1 MDKGNSQPLINLLT
15 FQEVAFWLRL
25 RTMFFLWARQR
36 GKSYLIAAKAID
48 RMLERAGR
56 SCYFVSASIATGKE
70 IVEKEA
76 QIWHDALA
84 KLRAK
89 QEALGKELGGNVVDK
104 RSHKLLA
111 VDDLA
116 ELMDKQT
123 AQVRIYHTRTS
134 YSRTKILAPNPDTA
148 RGWTGDVFG
157 DEVGF
162 WPDFRAVLDAVE
174 PIISRNPDFLMWMFT
189 TPPEDDKHFTYDF
202 LNPGPLEFTP
212 NAQGNFTRRRPAIR
226 STVWTFLTASWRDC
240 PCSIRSPASRWR
252 LKNTAPTPWTRHL
265 PIATMR
271 SSLFRA
277 GNPPCSWRGSTT
289 PCTRERSAARALILA
304 RRYWQHEQL

>member
-212 NAQGNFTRRRPAIR
+212 NAQGNFYKTE
-226 STVWTFLTASWRDC
+226 
-240 PCSIRSPASRWR
+240 
-252 LKNTAPTPWTRHL
+252 
-265 PIATMR
+265 
-271 SSLFRA
+271 A
-277 GNPPCSWRGSTT
+277 G
-289 PCTRERSAARALILA
+289 
-304 RRYWQHEQL
+304 

>member
-1 MDKGNSQPLINLLT
+1 MLFCQRIHCHGQGN
-15 FQEVAFWLRL
+15 
-25 RTMFFLWARQR
+25 R
-36 GKSYLIAAKAID
+36 G
-48 RMLERAGR
+48 
-56 SCYFVSASIATGKE
+56 
-70 IVEKEA
+70 KEA

-212 NAQGNFTRRRPAIR
+212 NAQGNFYKTEAGYPVHRVDI
-226 STVWTFLTASWRDC
+226 LTASWRDC

-252 LKNTAPTPWTRHL
+252 LKNTAPTPWIRHL

>member
-116 ELMDKQT
+116 EVMDKQT
-123 AQVRIYHTRTS
+123 VQVRIYYTRTS

-212 NAQGNFTRRRPAIR
+212 NAQGNFYKTEAGYPVHRVDIFDSELAG
-226 STVWTFLTASWRDC
+226 
-240 PCSIRSPASRWR
+240 SIRSPASRWR

>member
-84 KLRAK
+84 KLREK

-104 RSHKLLA
+104 RSHQLLA

-116 ELMDKQT
+116 ELMDKQA

-212 NAQGNFTRRRPAIR
+212 NAQGNFYQTEAGYPVHRVDIFDSELAG
-226 STVWTFLTASWRDC
+226 L
-240 PCSIRSPASRWR
+240 
-252 LKNTAPTPWTRHL
+252 
-265 PIATMR
+265 
-271 SSLFRA
+271 SLFDPLSGKPVAFEEYRA
-277 GNPPCSWRGSTT
+277 HAMDKASADRNYALKFVQGGQSAVQLAWINNAMYKGAQC
-289 PCTRERSAARALILA
+289 CTGIDLSKEVLAA
-304 RRYWQHEQL
+304 